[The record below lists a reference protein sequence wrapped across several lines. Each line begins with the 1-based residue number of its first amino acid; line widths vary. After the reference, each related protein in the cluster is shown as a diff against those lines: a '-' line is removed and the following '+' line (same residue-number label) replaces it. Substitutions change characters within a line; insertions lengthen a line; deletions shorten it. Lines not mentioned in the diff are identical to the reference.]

1 MSIKYDGLF
10 RKLEENGITKTGLQ
24 KSLKISSTTLAKLSK
39 NEYVSLKLI
48 DEICNLLDCQPSD
61 LMEYV
66 PDDSTTS
73 GLITKLRSEKRNKIL
88 DGLYSEIQIRSAMR
102 VDPDSFFT
110 YDRIREIY
118 QSNQVNTENQ
128 AIDINEIIEIVN
140 HFRCLDYILE
150 HVREPLTI
158 EMIRIIYRT
167 LTINTFLNRKVKK
180 IESEFIILEKKY
192 SLESILIDYE
202 LIANKKIEDLS
213 DLISKLVEMAPL
225 YNKNQDI
232 FALICF
238 KETLRNNIDPILI
251 QNDLNLEEKKD
262 ELLDY
267 FKLKQLEFKKI
278 MLK

>member
-1 MSIKYDGLF
+1 
-10 RKLEENGITKTGLQ
+10 
-24 KSLKISSTTLAKLSK
+24 
-39 NEYVSLKLI
+39 
-48 DEICNLLDCQPSD
+48 
-61 LMEYV
+61 
-66 PDDSTTS
+66 
-73 GLITKLRSEKRNKIL
+73 
-88 DGLYSEIQIRSAMR
+88 
-102 VDPDSFFT
+102 
-110 YDRIREIY
+110 
-118 QSNQVNTENQ
+118 
-128 AIDINEIIEIVN
+128 
-140 HFRCLDYILE
+140 
-150 HVREPLTI
+150 
-158 EMIRIIYRT
+158 MIRIIYRT

-202 LIANKKIEDLS
+202 LIANKKLEDLS